1 MSLFV
6 KVFIFSVSHFIR
18 DLVIVIQEAF
28 KAICN
33 RNYIEFANDSCYLQ
47 INLKSVNYVPSN
59 MNATWAFLKSIS
71 ISLIPMAFS
80 SGSIPMPT
88 QTPFLTLVSF
98 PLRV

>member
-6 KVFIFSVSHFIR
+6 KVFIFSVSHFIQ

-47 INLKSVNYVPSN
+47 INLKSVYHFKVKYVKINIGSQ
-59 MNATWAFLKSIS
+59 SER
-71 ISLIPMAFS
+71 SLRLAHM
-80 SGSIPMPT
+80 
-88 QTPFLTLVSF
+88 
-98 PLRV
+98 